1 MPLSAIFHMI
11 DLYIQ
16 QYSEFF
22 IHVDDFN
29 DTKSPNVEKGLNF
42 LSFKFYKILILI
54 IF

>member
-29 DTKSPNVEKGLNF
+29 NIKSPNVEKGLK
-42 LSFKFYKILILI
+42 KFNTKL
-54 IF
+54 